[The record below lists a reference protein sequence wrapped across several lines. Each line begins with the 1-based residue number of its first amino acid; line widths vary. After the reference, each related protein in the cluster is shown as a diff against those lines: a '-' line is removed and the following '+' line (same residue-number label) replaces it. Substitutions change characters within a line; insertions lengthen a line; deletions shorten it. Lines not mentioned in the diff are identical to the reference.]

1 MRDLLLDTHA
11 FMWASK
17 ETQLHKLSGN
27 ARAAIEESE
36 GKIYVSVITAYEITN
51 KYRRGKLENYKS
63 IVEHYDEAID
73 ALGAEELPLTA
84 EQAYDAGLLEWEHK
98 DPFDRML
105 AAQAAREGLTLIT
118 RDKAFKEAP
127 GVDVLW

>member
-1 MRDLLLDTHA
+1 MKDLLLDTHA

-17 ETQLHKLSGN
+17 ETQVHKLSGN
-27 ARAAIEESE
+27 ARTAIEESE
-36 GKIYVSVITAYEITN
+36 GKIYVSAITAYEITN

-63 IVEHYDEAID
+63 IVEHYDKAID

-84 EQAYDAGLLEWEHK
+84 KQAYDAGLLEWEHK

-105 AAQAAREGLTLIT
+105 VAQASREGLTLVT
-118 RDKAFKEAP
+118 CDRVFGDAP